1 MASNSI
7 TNSSSNNNMDYA
19 IQLRGSGRR
28 LTKEEEVDEE
38 YFRKLSWGDDDVNVD
53 YWRSVAGWADDDASM
68 IQYNQGVYNS
78 MRGGGNGYNGSSSA
92 SMTAKAKAA
101 TDTARHSFVF
111 MGALAAVLFCLF
123 MICCCNVS
131 KKGGKK
137 SAPKKKKSAAK
148 TKDSSRELRDKHG
161 ERRSRSRS
169 RARASEKKVS
179 DDYQLMDGG
188 DEEDNKSSKRRDRDG
203 RSARSSSRSRARSTE
218 RSSDRS
224 RASRSKSRSKSKS
237 RSDGKI
243 SRSRS
248 KSRPR
253 ETVDATENQKM
264 LV

>member
-1 MASNSI
+1 
-7 TNSSSNNNMDYA
+7 MDYA

-38 YFRKLSWGDDDVNVD
+38 YIRKLSWGDDDVNVD
-53 YWRSVAGWADDDASM
+53 YWRSRAGWADDDASM
-68 IQYNQGVYNS
+68 LQYNQGVYDS
-78 MRGGGNGYNGSSSA
+78 MRDGGNGYNGSSSA

-101 TDTARHSFVF
+101 TDTAKHSFVF

-188 DEEDNKSSKRRDRDG
+188 DEEDGKSSKRRDRDG
-203 RSARSSSRSRARSTE
+203 GSSAMSRSRSRSRARSTE

-237 RSDGKI
+237 RSDGK
-243 SRSRS
+243 SRSKS

>member
-1 MASNSI
+1 
-7 TNSSSNNNMDYA
+7 MDYA

-28 LTKEEEVDEE
+28 LTKEEEADEE
-38 YFRKLSWGDDDVNVD
+38 RKLSWGDDDVNVD
-53 YWRSVAGWADDDASM
+53 YWRSRAGWADDDASM

-78 MRGGGNGYNGSSSA
+78 MRDGGNGYNGSA

-179 DDYQLMDGG
+179 DDYQLMDGS
-188 DEEDNKSSKRRDRDG
+188 DEEERKSSSKRRDGDG
-203 RSARSSSRSRARSTE
+203 RSVRSSSRSRARSTE

-237 RSDGKI
+237 RSDGK

>member
-1 MASNSI
+1 
-7 TNSSSNNNMDYA
+7 MDYA

-53 YWRSVAGWADDDASM
+53 YWRSRAGWADDDASM

-78 MRGGGNGYNGSSSA
+78 MRDGGNGYNGSSSA

-101 TDTARHSFVF
+101 ARHPFVF

-203 RSARSSSRSRARSTE
+203 RSVRSSSRSRARSTE

-224 RASRSKSRSKSKS
+224 RATSKSRSKSKS

>member
-1 MASNSI
+1 
-7 TNSSSNNNMDYA
+7 MDYA

-38 YFRKLSWGDDDVNVD
+38 YFRKLSRGDDDVNVD
-53 YWRSVAGWADDDASM
+53 YWRSRAGWADDDASM

-78 MRGGGNGYNGSSSA
+78 MRDGGNGYNGSSSA

-101 TDTARHSFVF
+101 TDRPFVF

-203 RSARSSSRSRARSTE
+203 RSVRSSSRSRARSTE

-224 RASRSKSRSKSKS
+224 RATSKSRSKSKS

>member
-1 MASNSI
+1 VASNSI
-7 TNSSSNNNMDYA
+7 TNSSNNNIMDGYS

-38 YFRKLSWGDDDVNVD
+38 YIRKLSWGDDDVNVD
-53 YWRSVAGWADDDASM
+53 YWRSRAGWADDDASM

-78 MRGGGNGYNGSSSA
+78 MHNGKNGSSSA

-123 MICCCNVS
+123 MMCCCNVS

-137 SAPKKKKSAAK
+137 SAPKKKKPAAK

-203 RSARSSSRSRARSTE
+203 RSVRSSSRSRARSME

-224 RASRSKSRSKSKS
+224 KASRSKSRSKSKS
-237 RSDGKI
+237 RSGGKI